1 MSFFIDNAGNAQHV
15 EIGPEIHKAALDAG
29 VSVPTYINR
38 QYAEAD
44 VKHGSAFKQ
53 ICASVGLCL
62 PGANDFGIRPAT
74 MADIL
79 DGRAGFQAAGT
90 TNVSDKGSPFGSA
103 ARSLAPVALIDMVE
117 DIVSQ
122 DRVTDTVTFNQLV
135 AQEISLVGDNFIQ
148 PVISYQTTGG
158 PEQARAQRVTE
169 FSEPGTLIR
178 LSTAERIRSLPAFNM
193 GIEFS
198 DKAYRSLSI
207 DVIAMSIARYMQ
219 VEKDQRVYSY
229 LSALFSGDSDL
240 NENAVPAVT
249 TVSLDSACVA
259 KTISH
264 KAWVKFLARNRKKRN
279 LTHIICDIDTYLL
292 IEGRSGRPGTV
303 AYDPRLAVIDP
314 QATPANIA
322 QVGFGNGVR
331 YMIVDA
337 AADGGPVPANT
348 VWALDASKAVVRVS
362 NSAASYSASE
372 AFAMRRSTMLRWDWS
387 EAVYRAFGNTE
398 LTPFD
403 VLTISQ

>member
-1 MSFFIDNAGNAQHV
+1 MAFFIDNAGNAQHV
-15 EIGPEIHKAALDAG
+15 DITPEIHKAALDANLP
-29 VSVPTYINR
+29 VSTYINR

-44 VKHGSAFKQ
+44 TKHGSAFKQ

-79 DGRAGFQAAGT
+79 DGKAGFQAAGT
-90 TNVSDKGSPFGSA
+90 TNVSDKGSPFGTA
-103 ARSLAPVALIDMVE
+103 ARSLAPVALIEMVE
-117 DIVSQ
+117 DLVAK
-122 DRVTDTVTFNQLV
+122 DRTTDSVTFDQLV
-135 AQEISLVGDNFIQ
+135 AQNISISGDNFIQ

-158 PEQARAQRVTE
+158 PEQALAQRSTE
-169 FSEPGTLIR
+169 FSEPGALLR
-178 LSTAERIRSLPAFNM
+178 LSTAERIRSLPSFNM

-207 DVIAMSIARYMQ
+207 DTIAMSIARYVE
-219 VEKDQRVYSY
+219 VEKDSRVYAY

-240 NENAVPAVT
+240 NTGAVSAVT
-249 TVSLDSACVA
+249 TISLDSACTA
-259 KTISH
+259 KLVSH
-264 KAWVKFLARNRKKRN
+264 KAWVKFLARSRKKRAI
-279 LTHIICDIDTYLL
+279 THVICDIDTYLL
-292 IEGRSGRPGTV
+292 IEGRTGRPGSN
-303 AYDPRLAVIDP
+303 AYDPRLTVIDP
-314 QATPANIA
+314 QAVPANVA
-322 QVGFGNGVR
+322 QIGFGNNVK

-362 NSAASYSASE
+362 NSEAAYSASE
-372 AFAMRRSTMLRWDWS
+372 AFAMRRSTMMRWDWS